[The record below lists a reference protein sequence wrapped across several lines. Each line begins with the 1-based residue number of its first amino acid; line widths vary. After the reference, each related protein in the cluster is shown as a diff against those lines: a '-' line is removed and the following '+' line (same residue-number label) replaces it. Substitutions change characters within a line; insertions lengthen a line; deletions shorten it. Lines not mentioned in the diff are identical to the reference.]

1 MMRVVSNSNSR
12 MGRTQ
17 REPLFS
23 QAQGHLL
30 KGGEQSLRERN
41 KLQQK
46 PILKTSQK
54 REGMLQA
61 SSEEPLNKLWMIGAT
76 QDHTKPPLK
85 LPQSLRIREI
95 M

>member
-1 MMRVVSNSNSR
+1 
-12 MGRTQ
+12 MGTTR

-23 QAQGHLL
+23 QAQGQLL
-30 KGGEQSLRERN
+30 KGEQSLRGRN

-46 PILKTSQK
+46 AIPKISQK

-76 QDHTKPPLK
+76 EDHTKPPLK
-85 LPQSLRIREI
+85 LPQSLRMREI